1 MKNRV
6 RSIGIL
12 STVYFLLIALESP
25 GVAQAMDLVGML
37 TKNLGVTDQQA
48 QGGAGSIFNTAS
60 QNMSADDFSKVTDAM
75 PEVQSLMSAAPK
87 AESSS
92 GTLGGLSSMVKKGGG
107 SMGTLTELAGSFSQL
122 GLGGDMVG
130 KFIPIVLE
138 YAQAK
143 GGDTVANLLKM
154 ALQ

>member
-1 MKNRV
+1 MCMRMLGFFSMV
-6 RSIGIL
+6 SLILIGL
-12 STVYFLLIALESP
+12 KSSVF
-25 GVAQAMDLVGML
+25 AQGMDLVGML

-48 QGGAGSIFNTAS
+48 QGGAGSIFNAAS

-75 PEVQSLMSAAPK
+75 PEVKSLMSAAPK
-87 AESSS
+87 AESGS
-92 GTLGGLSSMVKKGGG
+92 GTLGGLSSMVKEGGG
-107 SMGTLTELAGSFSQL
+107 SMGTLTELAGSFAQL

-130 KFIPIVLE
+130 QFIPIVLE
-138 YAQAK
+138 YAQSK